1 MADWNRASTMALVL
15 GVALAIGLRTGPAAA
30 QLPASEAA
38 PRMPTGFALAADT
51 LLAKSYPPNAP
62 GAVAI
67 VVKDG
72 RPVFRRAYGLA
83 DLEFG
88 VLLEPDMVFRVGS
101 LTKQFTAA
109 AILQLVDQG
118 KLALDDPVTKY
129 VDGYDAGGHRVTI
142 DQLLTHTSGVPNYT
156 DMDEWFPHLREELT
170 PWQILDIVK
179 TKPFSFD
186 SGTRFKYSNTG
197 YLLLGLVIEKVS
209 GRSYADYIRQMV
221 LPLGMR
227 QTMYDDPLRVM
238 PRRVR
243 GYEHYGDEWHN
254 ARYIGMS
261 QPFAAG
267 AIVSSADDL
276 ALWDTAILRGRI
288 LSESSRTRWFM
299 PYTLASGRATRYAMG
314 WAVTTHET
322 LTVAEHG
329 GGIPGFACHVVR
341 MPSERLF
348 VAVLSNNPPSGPDT
362 LARQLTAL
370 AIGRPFKDPPVAS
383 VPAPTL
389 ESYVGTYELEDDE
402 PMRVAVAEGRLTI
415 EHHGRTRVMSAS
427 GPMDFFEPAG
437 VLRLTFQPGA
447 SGDAMTMK
455 VWGWGEPREARRV
468 RRE

>member
-1 MADWNRASTMALVL
+1 
-15 GVALAIGLRTGPAAA
+15 
-30 QLPASEAA
+30 
-38 PRMPTGFALAADT
+38 MPTGFALAADT
-51 LLAKSYPPNAP
+51 LLAKSYPPNEP

-88 VLLEPDMVFRVGS
+88 VLLDPDMVFRVGS

-118 KLALDDPVTKY
+118 KLAVDDQVTKY

-142 DQLLTHTSGVPNYT
+142 EQLLTHTSGVPNYT

-170 PWQILDIVK
+170 PWRILDIVK
-179 TKPFSFD
+179 TKPFSFEP
-186 SGTRFKYSNTG
+186 GTRFKYSNTG

-209 GRSYADYIRQMV
+209 RRSYADYIRQMV

-243 GYEHYGDEWHN
+243 GYERYGDEWRN

-267 AIVSSADDL
+267 ALVSSADDL
-276 ALWDTAILRGRI
+276 ALWDTAIMRGRI
-288 LSESSRTRWFM
+288 LSESSRTRWFT
-299 PYTLASGRATRYAMG
+299 PYTLTSGRTTRYAMG
-314 WAVTTHET
+314 WAITTHET
-322 LTVAEHG
+322 LAVAEHG

-341 MPSERLF
+341 LPTERLF
-348 VAVLSNNPPSGPDT
+348 VAVLSNNPSSRPDT
-362 LARQLTAL
+362 LARLLTAL
-370 AIGRPFKDPPVAS
+370 AIGRQFKDPPTAP

-402 PMRVAVAEGRLTI
+402 PMRVTVADGRLTI

-427 GPMDFFEPAG
+427 GPQDFFEPAG
-437 VLRLTFQPGA
+437 VLRLTFQPDA
-447 SGDAMTMK
+447 SGDGMTMK

-468 RRE
+468 RQQ